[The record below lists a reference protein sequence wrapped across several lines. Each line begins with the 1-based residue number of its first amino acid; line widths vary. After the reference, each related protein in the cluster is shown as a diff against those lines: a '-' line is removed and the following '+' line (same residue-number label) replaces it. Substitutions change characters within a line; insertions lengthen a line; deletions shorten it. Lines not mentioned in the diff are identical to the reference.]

1 MTAPGRIIL
10 LNGVGSVGK
19 SSIAKALQRITAA
32 PFLHVSMDD
41 FLDMMP
47 PSLFE
52 APDGMV
58 FTPREV
64 DGKPSVEITVGPAAE
79 HALRG
84 MRAAMAAMARAG
96 NNLIIDDVLIGNDA
110 AEYAEALAGLQVD
123 WVGVFAPLDVLEER
137 ERKRGDRDIGLARWL
152 YDRVHQGIRYDLEID
167 TSFAD
172 PAKCAQ
178 QIRAAFGL

>member
-1 MTAPGRIIL
+1 MIAPGRIVL

-19 SSIAKALQRITAA
+19 SSIAKALQTMTAE
-32 PFLHVSMDD
+32 PFLHVAMDA

-84 MRAAMAAMARAG
+84 MRAAMAAMAHAG
-96 NNLIIDDVLIGNDA
+96 NNLIIDDVLIDDDA
-110 AEYAEALAGLQVD
+110 AEYTKSLAGLQVH

-152 YDRVHQGIRYDLEID
+152 IDRVHKGIRYDLEID

-172 PAKCAQ
+172 PAKCAA
-178 QIRAAFGL
+178 QIKQAFGL